1 MADHVSPLEQVPE
14 LQPSHYSDGH
24 PLDHVHYLECK
35 IILKPDRFTSKQ
47 GFVEFADLAR
57 RAAEKSDVDLSTA
70 HLPGQRP
77 EIREV
82 VFLDTEDFRLYN
94 NAFILRRRISYEDG
108 FPIGDPEVVF
118 KYRHPDLQK
127 AAEMDVRPHI
137 PGVHQIKF
145 KAEALPLRD
154 KLGGLRLLFSHN
166 AEFSLSQVQE
176 ADRASMDIWVRLF
189 PCLASL
195 KSSGGDRIDLVNQT
209 IVEEVLFDLGKLDF
223 GKGVEAK
230 SNAALWRVR
239 GDHKPLIGEYS
250 FQAKFDRRDE
260 LHPKVKRRC
269 EDFFVLLQNIA
280 SDWVSLGTTK
290 TGAVYR
296 LNGNPPQNHE

>member
-1 MADHVSPLEQVPE
+1 MPDDESPLDQAPE
-14 LQPSHYSDGH
+14 LQPGLYSDGH

-47 GFVEFADLAR
+47 GFVDFSDLAR
-57 RAAEKSDVDLSTA
+57 RAAEKADVEISTG
-70 HLPGQRP
+70 HLTGQRP

-82 VFLDTEDFRLYN
+82 VFLDTADFRLYN
-94 NAFILRRRISYEDG
+94 NAFILRRRICYEDG

-118 KYRHPDLQK
+118 KFRHPDLQT
-127 AAEMDVRPHI
+127 AAAMDVRPHI
-137 PGVHQIKF
+137 PGVHRIQF

-154 KLGGLRLLFSHN
+154 KLGGFRLLYSHN
-166 AEFSLSQVQE
+166 AEFGLSQVQE
-176 ADRASMDIWVRLF
+176 ADRASMGTYVRLF
-189 PCLASL
+189 PCLAVLRTSDN
-195 KSSGGDRIDLVNQT
+195 DRIDLVNQT

-239 GDHKPLIGEYS
+239 GDHKSLIGEYA

-260 LHPKVKRRC
+260 LHPKVRRRC

-296 LNGNPPQNHE
+296 LHGNPPQNHE